1 VAAARVGAAGTAAG
15 DHRPRD
21 PPCTRD
27 AIRASPPPPREGIA
41 GSESLRAC
49 LPEGGERRA
58 RVVARLGR
66 LLVDDGQGDRYA
78 LASALDALRALA
90 DARDAEAGRLLLD
103 TLFSARWCPHTTA
116 SSQY

>member
-1 VAAARVGAAGTAAG
+1 M
-15 DHRPRD
+15 
-21 PPCTRD
+21 
-27 AIRASPPPPREGIA
+27 IA

-103 TLFSARWCPHTTA
+103 ALFLARWCPHTTA